1 MSRRGTKRS
10 RTGLDTD
17 RVTRSHRLSDSD
29 EEEDE
34 EDEED
39 DVEGQSR
46 RVASRRV
53 HPRLVSE
60 AELLRSLS

>member
-1 MSRRGTKRS
+1 
-10 RTGLDTD
+10 
-17 RVTRSHRLSDSD
+17 VTRSHRLSDSD

-34 EDEED
+34 EDAED